1 MIKFEK
7 VSYGQFYDSY
17 KEMNPELDAEFIGQ
31 MYDDLKLP
39 ARATKGSAGHDF
51 VAPFAFSLAPGETIK
66 IPTGIRA
73 IFPEDVVL
81 VIFPRSGL
89 GFKYREQ
96 MDNTI
101 PVIDSDY
108 QFSDNEGH
116 IMLKITNDSKNGK
129 VMEIERGKGIA
140 QGIFLPYLTTDD
152 DAVTTT
158 RNGGFGSTDEVF
170 ATGMSIVEEELK
182 DTPVWAFTMAT
193 SNEAVVLS

>member
-39 ARATKGSAGHDF
+39 MRGTAKSAGYDIF
-51 VAPFAFSLAPGETIK
+51 APYSFELYPGEKIK

-73 IFPEDVVL
+73 LMPGNVVL
-81 VIFPRSGL
+81 KIYPRSGL
-89 GFKYREQ
+89 GTKNRFTPANLVGIV
-96 MDNTI
+96 DA
-101 PVIDSDY
+101 DY
-108 QFSDNEGH
+108 AESANEGH
-116 IMLKITNDSKNGK
+116 IFMMMVNDGDKPVTIENGK
-129 VMEIERGKGIA
+129 A
-140 QGIFLPYLTTDD
+140 FCQGIFQNYLTTDD
-152 DAVTTT
+152 DVVTTT

-170 ATGMSIVEEELK
+170 VRGMSLVEEEPK
-182 DTPVWAFTMAT
+182 DTPVWEFTMTT